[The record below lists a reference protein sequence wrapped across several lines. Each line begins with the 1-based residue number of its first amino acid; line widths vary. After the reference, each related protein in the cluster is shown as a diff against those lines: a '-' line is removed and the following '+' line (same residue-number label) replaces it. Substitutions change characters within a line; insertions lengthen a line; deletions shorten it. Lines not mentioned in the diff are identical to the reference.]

1 MIVRFVLYVALDK
14 KIYANLN
21 DSFKK
26 VNSFQFF
33 FNTNISIKI
42 FHNYKMLF
50 YISIIL
56 IILIIL
62 IIFLI
67 NILPLILSKQNN
79 KDKFIKP
86 IKKYKIAILL
96 ITAKS
101 ERFDLEKTYWKKYG
115 DINDNIDCFFIE
127 CDKTESFDKQNVGT
141 IKSICTESYIPG
153 IYQKSLNSLK
163 TVGDDYDF
171 YIRGNLSTFYIFDY
185 LEQFLQTVPTDKPI
199 LTGPCYDKKW
209 VSGTSIILN
218 KLARDLLLKH
228 GFDDEYYH
236 NLDIPDDVLIG
247 KVFNNHNIKCSKYNH
262 FNPLYWWKYHKKD
275 IKNIKK
281 VDKNKYPFLRL
292 RNDDDLPKYKSTVN
306 KLLLK
311 YYNIHVT

>member
-1 MIVRFVLYVALDK
+1 
-14 KIYANLN
+14 
-21 DSFKK
+21 
-26 VNSFQFF
+26 
-33 FNTNISIKI
+33 
-42 FHNYKMLF
+42 MLF
-50 YISIIL
+50 VIGNIL

-62 IIFLI
+62 IILTIVLI
-67 NILPLILSKQNN
+67 HMMPLISKQNE
-79 KDKFIKP
+79 DKFIKSIRP

-96 ITAKS
+96 ISAKS
-101 ERFDLEKTYWKKYG
+101 ERFNLEKDYWKKYG
-115 DINDNIDCFFIE
+115 NVNDNIDCFFIE
-127 CDKTESFDKQNVGT
+127 CDKTESFDFDKQNVGT

-185 LEQFLQTVPTDKPI
+185 LEQFLQIVPTDRPI
-199 LTGPCYDKKW
+199 LTGPCYGKKW
-209 VSGTSIILN
+209 ASGTSIILN

-228 GFDDEYYH
+228 GFDDKYYH

-247 KVFNNHNIKCSKYNH
+247 KLFRDYNIKCTKYDKLSKLNDAY
-262 FNPLYWWKYHKKD
+262 PLYLWAYQENY
-275 IKNIKK
+275 IKNVKK
-281 VDKNKYPFLRL
+281 VDKYKYPFLRL
-292 RNDDDLPKYKSTVN
+292 KNEDDLSKYKSTVN

>member
-1 MIVRFVLYVALDK
+1 
-14 KIYANLN
+14 
-21 DSFKK
+21 
-26 VNSFQFF
+26 
-33 FNTNISIKI
+33 
-42 FHNYKMLF
+42 MLF
-50 YISIIL
+50 LIGIIFIIL
-56 IILIIL
+56 TIVLIITV
-62 IIFLI
+62 
-67 NILPLILSKQNN
+67 PLISKQNN

-86 IKKYKIAILL
+86 KKYKIAILL
-96 ITAKS
+96 ISAKS
-101 ERFDLEKTYWKKYG
+101 ERFDLEKEYWKKYG
-115 DINDNIDCFFIE
+115 NINDNIDCFFIE
-127 CDKTESFDKQNVGT
+127 CDKTESFETESFGFDKQNVGT

-185 LEQFLQTVPTDKPI
+185 LEQFLQTIPTDKPI
-199 LTGPCYDKKW
+199 LTGPCYGRNW
-209 VSGTSIILN
+209 ASGTSIILN
-218 KLARDLLLKH
+218 KLARDLLLKY

-247 KVFNNHNIKCSKYNH
+247 KVFDNHNIKCSKYSKYSNCLSY
-262 FNPLYWWKYHKKD
+262 PLYLWVYNKNY
-275 IKNIKK
+275 IKNVKK
-281 VDKNKYPFLRL
+281 VDKCKYPFLRL